1 METFKVCKGRF
12 NILQNKTG
20 STSPWIKIKMIV
32 HATLALL
39 K

>member
-20 STSPWIKIKMIV
+20 SPWIKIKMIV